1 MSRLGLE
8 KFKPAHGAGVVAA
21 LITARSIMPL
31 GEGVVPYSSKQME
44 QCWSSLL
51 RIPRPTLGR
60 RARNLEAMVGWVR
73 SVGMEVRS
81 RWLVKE
87 VNL

>member
-1 MSRLGLE
+1 MHSEPTMWLQGRR
-8 KFKPAHGAGVVAA
+8 
-21 LITARSIMPL
+21 TARWIMPL

-73 SVGMEVRS
+73 SVWDGSSKSLIGKGSKLVR
-81 RWLVKE
+81 W
-87 VNL
+87 